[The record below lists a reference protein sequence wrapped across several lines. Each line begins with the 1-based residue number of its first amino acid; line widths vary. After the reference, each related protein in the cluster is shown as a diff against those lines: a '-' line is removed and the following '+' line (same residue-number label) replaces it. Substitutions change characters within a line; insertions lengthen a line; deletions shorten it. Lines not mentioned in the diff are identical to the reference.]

1 MSESLVLRGLSM
13 ANRERGSVVGYAL
26 GAVLLLSVLV
36 GGIWLLKNNLNNING
51 TAGNDQSS
59 STKTASNDSTTNS
72 SDTTASND
80 QAAKNEAALKQQSGQ
95 STNTTDST
103 SNGQSSG
110 VTQVPHT
117 ATVPDTAAQ
126 SSSLPTT
133 GPAEDGVVAVLGM
146 GTLVGLSVAYVRSRA
161 AIV

>member
-1 MSESLVLRGLSM
+1 M

-59 STKTASNDSTTNS
+59 STKTASNDSTKNS

-103 SNGQSSG
+103 SSGQSSG

-146 GTLVGLSVAYVRSRA
+146 GTLVGLSVAYLRSRA